1 MNGSMLSGVPP
12 RIQVS
17 AIKFQIPSTKIQ
29 KNPKSQYP
37 MTKTLGCLVY
47 KIIDRWVWNFEF

>member
-1 MNGSMLSGVPP
+1 MNGSMLSSVPP

-37 MTKTLGCLVY
+37 MTNDQ
-47 KIIDRWVWNFEF
+47 IIGLFGLQDYR